1 MRKTSAYARKIRRV
15 GKTYNAAEAFNA
27 IQRCR
32 QFTKEPLPGME
43 SVAGTQTA
51 ADKTMLQVREAYMAM
66 KDAAC
71 IDPVHDFDVLAHAIG
86 VSVIRAVQI
95 AGEDEFTNTMLP
107 ILRAANEALSRSR
120 ERFLRIGR
128 MGFDGPAIDQVMAGV
143 ELYETI
149 VQASSPAQM
158 TAATDERRATVKA
171 QQ

>member
-1 MRKTSAYARKIRRV
+1 MRKTSAYARKQRRL
-15 GKTYNAAEAFNA
+15 GGIYNGAEGFNV

-32 QFTKEPLPGME
+32 QYTDEPLPGME
-43 SVAGTQTA
+43 IVAGTQSA
-51 ADKTMLQVREAYMAM
+51 ADKSMLLVREAYLAM
-66 KDAAC
+66 KNTTC
-71 IDPVHDFDVLAHAIG
+71 IDPAHDFDVLAHAIG
-86 VSVIRAVQI
+86 VAWIRAVQI

-128 MGFDGPAIDQVMAGV
+128 MGFDGPAIEQVMAGV